1 MSLLP
6 RQSSIAIPPVPGVTV
21 SAAEFP
27 AGALMDL
34 LHAVTPQDVAAA
46 TQRLLSEW
54 IGAAHTEIYW
64 SGSDSGGWD
73 SSAPDSGSA
82 AAQVPALRQ
91 LAQRAMDGNAQA
103 VEVAAAGSQAKA
115 TLCIAAPLHAQGA
128 VTAALACELPAE
140 RWSTSECRV
149 NFQRVVLFLE
159 VRLHE
164 MRALE
169 DLRQSVASLQQAER
183 LQRALFA
190 IADQTSADREMP
202 EVFRSLHAIVASLM
216 YAENFYIVLY
226 DAAREC
232 FRFSYYADIADR
244 DPPDPER
251 EFSMQ
256 EREHSVTWYL
266 LKRGTAMRGTLA
278 EIQAGVG
285 GPLADFGPDCVD
297 WLGVP
302 LLRGGKAV
310 GCIVVQS
317 YTEAARYT
325 ERDQALLAYVAQHI
339 QTALERRFV
348 HEELERRVAERT
360 DALRDANR
368 LLQQQVLERQRGER
382 LQAALFRIAELANS
396 TESLED
402 FYAAVHRSVGGLLY
416 ARNFYIALLSD
427 DQTFLTFPYSVD
439 ERDIKR
445 NPRPLGDGLTEYVL
459 RTGNVV
465 LADRAGL
472 EQIYASG
479 AAQPIGARSRSWLGV
494 PLICD
499 DRSVGVLAV
508 QSHSEE
514 HRYTPR
520 DQELLTFVSYHIANA
535 LERKRN
541 AESLKQA
548 YVELEQRVIE
558 RTSDLATANRD
569 LREHIVVRERMERQ
583 LKHETLHDAL
593 TGLPNRNFLLE
604 RIGQALAAFTRDPR
618 RCFAVLFLD
627 LDRFKVVN
635 DSVGH
640 LIGDELLNE
649 VGGRI
654 AGCLESR
661 DMVARLGG
669 DEFAILL
676 NDLENAEDA
685 CVLAQR
691 VIEVLNA
698 PIRLGGKEVFTS
710 TSIGIA
716 MAASR
721 YRKAEELLRDAD
733 VAMYRAK
740 AEGRHRYALFDEH
753 LHQEAMQLL
762 ELEGDLRHAIARN
775 EFVPFFQPVVRLS
788 DRATMGYEAL
798 LRWQHPERGLLLPG
812 DFLGVAEDTGAAEQ
826 IDWQMFERVFEVAG
840 PLLAGSGFI
849 GINLSGRHFRS
860 ETLNEQLLALLRRH
874 AIKPENVRIE
884 VTERMLIE
892 NPPAAKRMLEAL
904 HRDGISASL
913 DDFGTGYS
921 SLSYLHQFP
930 LQALKIDRSF
940 IAEIAPAQTGGSAA
954 VVRAILA
961 LAGSLGM
968 QVIAEGIE
976 TEAQHTALVQL
987 GCEYGQGFLYA
998 RPAPAHVWIERAI
1011 KT

>member
-6 RQSSIAIPPVPGVTV
+6 RMPSIAVSPSAENRIPDPSG
-21 SAAEFP
+21 AGMRAEFP
-27 AGALMDL
+27 AAALMDL
-34 LHAVTPQDVAAA
+34 VRAA
-46 TQRLLSEW
+46 TSSDMAGASRRLLVEW
-54 IGAAHTEIYW
+54 LGATDTELCW
-64 SGSDSGGWD
+64 GL
-73 SSAPDSGSA
+73 PDSPNSPAPSA
-82 AAQVPALRQ
+82 SALQR
-91 LAQRAMDGNAQA
+91 LAQRALDGGEQV
-103 VEVAAAGSQAKA
+103 VELTAA
-115 TLCIAAPLHAQGA
+115 TLQRKASVSVAAPLCAQGR
-128 VTAALACELPAE
+128 VTAALACELPADLWADPAH
-140 RWSTSECRV
+140 RARFDRV
-149 NFQRVVLFLE
+149 LQFMEL
-159 VRLHE
+159 RLHE
-164 MRALE
+164 MGATE
-169 DLRQSVASLQQAER
+169 DLRLSVANLEQAER

-190 IADQTSADREMP
+190 IADQASADREMP
-202 EVFRSLHAIVASLM
+202 EVFRALHSIVGSLM

-226 DAAREC
+226 DAAREVL
-232 FRFSYYADIADR
+232 RFPYFVDVADS
-244 DPPDPER
+244 DPPEPDR
-251 EFSMQ
+251 EFSMD
-256 EREHSVTWYL
+256 ERERSVTWYL
-266 LKRGTAMRGTLA
+266 LKRGTALRGTIA
-278 EIQAGVG
+278 ELEAQLD

-317 YTEAARYT
+317 YTESARYT
-325 ERDQALLAYVAQHI
+325 ERDQAVLAYVAQHI
-339 QTALERRFV
+339 QTTLERRFV
-348 HEELERRVAERT
+348 HEELERRVSERT

-402 FYAAVHRSVGGLLY
+402 FYAAVHRAVGGLLY

-427 DQTFLTFPYSVD
+427 DQAFLTFPYSVD
-439 ERDIKR
+439 ERDTKR
-445 NPRPLGDGLTEYVL
+445 HPRQLGHGLTEYVL
-459 RTGNVV
+459 RTGNVL

-472 EQIYASG
+472 ERIYASG
-479 AAQPIGARSRSWLGV
+479 EAHAIGARSRSWLGV
-494 PLICD
+494 PLICGE
-499 DRSVGVLAV
+499 RAVGVLAV
-508 QSHSEE
+508 QSHSDE

-541 AESLKQA
+541 GESLKQA
-548 YVELEQRVIE
+548 YAELEQRVIE
-558 RTSDLATANRD
+558 RTSELATANRE
-569 LREHIVVRERMERQ
+569 LREHIAVRERMERQ

-604 RIGQALAAFTRDPR
+604 RLSQALIAFARDPR
-618 RCFAVLFLD
+618 RRFAVLFLD

-640 LIGDELLNE
+640 LVGDELLNE

-654 AGCLESR
+654 AACLEPR
-661 DMVARLGG
+661 DLVARLGG

-676 NDLENAEDA
+676 NDIENSDDA
-685 CVLAQR
+685 CALAQR
-691 VIEVLNA
+691 IIDVLNA

-716 MAASR
+716 IAAAR
-721 YRKAEELLRDAD
+721 YNKAEELLRDAD

-762 ELEGDLRHAIARN
+762 ELEIDLRRAISRN
-775 EFVPFFQPVVRLS
+775 EFVPFFQPIVRLS
-788 DRATMGYEAL
+788 DRGVVGYEAL
-798 LRWQHPERGLLLPG
+798 LRWQHPQRGLLLPA
-812 DFLGVAEDTGAAEQ
+812 DFLAVAEDNGAAEQ
-826 IDWQMFERVFEVAG
+826 IDWQMFERVFEVAA
-840 PLLAGSGFI
+840 PLLVNNGFI

-860 ETLNEQLLALLRRH
+860 DVLDQQLLALLKRH
-874 AIKPENVRIE
+874 GIKPESVRIE
-884 VTERMLIE
+884 VTERMLID

-904 HRDGISASL
+904 RRDGMSVAL

-921 SLSYLHQFP
+921 SLSYLHQYP

-940 IAEIAPAQTGGSAA
+940 IADLTPDNPGGSAA

-961 LAGSLGM
+961 MAGTLGM

-976 TEAQHTALVQL
+976 TEEQHQALLQL
-987 GCEYGQGFLYA
+987 GCEYGQGFLFA
-998 RPAPAHVWIERAI
+998 RPAPAHVWIERSAAL
-1011 KT
+1011 